1 MASSLGYI
9 FPSLGSSSLPSN
21 NETTLRT
28 EIRIMPKKTEE
39 ALKKKTEAVITKV
52 TKDIDDE
59 VDEVDPL
66 DTSQKMRMFKTQI
79 AEFVRSSAGRLDVV
93 PHAIATWITKLSY
106 REKTDSAEAQAA
118 KGIVEGQVV
127 RFFKIMIGL
136 WILLNWWYVLNFTNL
151 YFDIQKWVR
160 WMPDAIR
167 PLFEASLSFPSFLND
182 MLFNRRMDANM
193 SPAIHSFFCKL
204 WDWRPILFA
213 LLSVFFINIV
223 ANGNILNVFLG
234 PLAGDMGWVS
244 GLCILFALGSY
255 AKSVALNANVV
266 MKLAN
271 SFPFP
276 GWPILLLLGLIVV
289 LAIGA
294 LMAPLVGFYL
304 FFFSFL
310 SLPLFSGINLFANI
324 RAIFDNLRAAP
335 VSDKNPAS
343 IMGKLSNFFFQNFST
358 LYFAIL
364 VLSFLFA
371 NIVEVAQGIPK
382 RQMLISLLLI
392 NIILLGI
399 YSYKVLGPT
408 FSPMIE
414 EIIAYLYK
422 KSPEVVY
429 APEDYVSSPSNTIP
443 AASIPTPAA
452 ASAVPNLAA
461 EANPIPDAAITYSQR
476 FT

>member
-1 MASSLGYI
+1 MASSIGYI

-21 NETTLRT
+21 NETTLRS
-28 EIRIMPKKTEE
+28 EIRILPKTTEKELIKKTEDVM
-39 ALKKKTEAVITKV
+39 KKV

-59 VDEVDPL
+59 EDEVDPL
-66 DTSQKMRMFKTQI
+66 DTRQKMQKFKTQI
-79 AEFVRSSAGRLDVV
+79 AEFVRSSVYRLDIV
-93 PHAIATWITKLSY
+93 PNAIATWITKLSY
-106 REKTDSAEAQAA
+106 RENADSAEAQVA

-151 YFDIQKWVR
+151 YFDIQSWVR

-167 PLFEASLSFPSFLND
+167 PLFEASLSFPAFVND
-182 MLFNRRMDANM
+182 NLFNRRMDANM
-193 SPAIHSFFCKL
+193 SPAIHSFFCTL
-204 WDWRPILFA
+204 WDWRPILFVP
-213 LLSVFFINIV
+213 LSAIFINFV
-223 ANGNILNVFLG
+223 ANGSMLNIFLG

-244 GLCILFALGSY
+244 GMCILFALGSY
-255 AKSVALNANVV
+255 AKSVALNADVV

-335 VSDKNPAS
+335 VSDNNPTS

-364 VLSFLFA
+364 VLTFLFA

-382 RQMLISLLLI
+382 RQMLISLLLV

-399 YSYKVLGPT
+399 YSYKVLAPT
-408 FSPMIE
+408 FSPIIE
-414 EIIAYLYK
+414 EIIAFLYK
-422 KSPEVVY
+422 KPPEEVY
-429 APEDYVSSPSNTIP
+429 APEEGSSFS
-443 AASIPTPAA
+443 PTTEEK
-452 ASAVPNLAA
+452 S
-461 EANPIPDAAITYSQR
+461 
-476 FT
+476 

>member
-1 MASSLGYI
+1 
-9 FPSLGSSSLPSN
+9 
-21 NETTLRT
+21 
-28 EIRIMPKKTEE
+28 MPKKTEE

-79 AEFVRSSAGRLDVV
+79 AEFVRSSTYKLDVV

-127 RFFKIMIGL
+127 RFFKMMIGL
-136 WILLNWWYVLNFTNL
+136 WILLNWWYILNFTNL
-151 YFDIQKWVR
+151 YFDIQSWVR

-193 SPAIHSFFCKL
+193 HPSIHSFFCKL
-204 WDWRPILFA
+204 WEWRPILFA

-223 ANGNILNVFLG
+223 ANGSILNVFLG

-255 AKSVALNANVV
+255 AKAVALNADVV

-271 SFPFP
+271 SIPFP

-310 SLPLFSGINLFANI
+310 SLPLFSGVNLFANI

-335 VSDKNPAS
+335 VSNTNPAS
-343 IMGKLSNFFFQNFST
+343 IMGKLGNFFFQNFST

-364 VLSFLFA
+364 VLTFLFA
-371 NIVEVAQGIPK
+371 NIVEVAQGISK

-392 NIILLGI
+392 NLFLLGVYTSNI
-399 YSYKVLGPT
+399 LIPA
-408 FSPMIE
+408 FSPIMN

-422 KSPEVVY
+422 KPPEEVY
-429 APEDYVSSPSNTIP
+429 APEEGGSSTLDTADASIP
-443 AASIPTPAA
+443 TAAAAAVVTTPIPVATTTSAAAASIP
-452 ASAVPNLAA
+452 AVSIPTSTEN
-461 EANPIPDAAITYSQR
+461 NPSVQ
-476 FT
+476 